1 MEKLTMNFKKL
12 TSILLAVTMILTMLP
27 IETFGIASSAENISD
42 NSVAYCPLELTV
54 ETDKSKYSSISTAKY
69 IITIKNNGEKP
80 VDKISSVSDF
90 NDLQPISGDLYI
102 KDKNLNP
109 GESLTYS
116 YSATIKPGKLNI
128 FSMIILLIK
137 NIFSGTKSI
146 PSVDF
151 DDGRSTISSEV
162 KTTYGKVTVTDKVK
176 VYYNYLTEVIEANN
190 EADYLKEVSKLA
202 VNTLDDKNFDTEEAL
217 NNNYYSSRIVVK
229 SDDVQELNLESY
241 NPDKIVMKEDRAV
254 LQFSNDK
261 AAKQC
266 ADDLG
271 KNSSV
276 DFAEP
281 DVLMTSQEIGSAA
294 IATELSTSGDYSWG
308 EKYIFADEYSH
319 YLETNQYFNMSTVAV
334 VDTGIDLDH
343 PYLKDRILS
352 SGYNFINSSSTPED
366 DNGHGTHVSGTIVD
380 CTNNLNVKIMPIK
393 ALDATGR
400 GFSEVIALSIE
411 YAVNNGAD
419 VINLSIGGS
428 KNVLIDDAVNTA
440 VNKGVVV
447 CAAAGNGDESGKPI
461 DTALTSP
468 ANNTNAIVVGAINN
482 NGKIASFSNY
492 GSSVD
497 VVAPGVKV
505 LSSFKNGEYA
515 VLSGTSMATPH
526 ISAVAAMFKLSNPS
540 FSPKQIE
547 EYIIKYCKDLGDNGR
562 DNIYGYG
569 TVNMY
574 NAIPEC
580 IVNFDSNGGSSVSE
594 QKIKSSHE
602 FTLPTPT
609 KSYTIRLNATGGYVA
624 KSSYTRDC
632 TFDGWYKNS
641 SFTSVRYAAGTQ
653 YTAKANETLYAKWEN
668 PIVGSLNEPS
678 RNNYKFEG
686 WYTSANGGTRITT
699 SKQLTGDITL
709 YAHWSLN
716 TKTIPNVIGM
726 NYQNAKAVLEG
737 LGMNVQ
743 LSAEQNGNYAPGTV
757 FWQSVSG
764 GQSVAVGST
773 ITIAYSVGVTH
784 YVYYHC
790 YGQNYSGKWVWGTR
804 ETAPNATEA
813 NIHRIDLTYQLN
825 RNDGY
830 QNGSVAWLG
839 AYACPQC
846 GRANMWV
853 LDYTYVG

>member
-1 MEKLTMNFKKL
+1 MKFKKFMSLIL
-12 TSILLAVTMILTMLP
+12 TLVMVLTMLP
-27 IETFGIASSAENISD
+27 VGTFSIT
-42 NSVAYCPLELTV
+42 SVAEDIDDNKISYCPLEV
-54 ETDKSKYSSISTAKY
+54 AVKTDKSKYSSIGTAKY
-69 IITIKNNGEKP
+69 IVTIKNNGENA
-80 VDKISSVSDF
+80 VEKISAVSEF

-102 KDKNLNP
+102 KNKKLNP
-109 GESLTYS
+109 GESLSYS
-116 YSATIKPGKLNI
+116 YSATIKPNKLNV
-128 FSMIILLIK
+128 FWMIILVIK
-137 NIFSGTKSI
+137 NMFSGTKSI

-151 DDGRSTISSEV
+151 DDGRSVFSSEV
-162 KTTYGKVTVTDKVK
+162 RTSYGGVVVTDEVK
-176 VYYNYLTEVIEANN
+176 VYYNYLTALIETDN
-190 EADYLKEVSKLA
+190 ESDYLKEVSKLA
-202 VNTLDDKNFDTEEAL
+202 AKTLSDESFNMKDAL
-217 NNNYYSSRIVVK
+217 NNDYYSGRIVVK
-229 SDDVQELNLESY
+229 SDNVQNLNLKSY
-241 NPDKIVMKEDRAV
+241 NPDKIVMKDNRAV
-254 LQFSNDK
+254 LQFNND
-261 AAKQC
+261 AIAKEC
-266 ADDLG
+266 ANDLCS
-271 KNSSV
+271 KSSV
-276 DFAEP
+276 DYAEP
-281 DVLMTSQEIGSAA
+281 DVIMKSQEIESM
-294 IATELSTSGDYSWG
+294 TTTTQTSNSSDYSWG

-343 PYLKDRILS
+343 PYLKGRILS
-352 SGYNFINSSSTPED
+352 SGYNLVGFNSIPED

-393 ALDATGR
+393 VLDAQGY
-400 GFSEVIALSIE
+400 GFSEITALGIE

-419 VINLSIGGS
+419 IINLSLGGPKS
-428 KNVLIDDAVNTA
+428 ALVDDAVNNA
-440 VNKGVVV
+440 VNEGVVV
-447 CAAAGNGDESGKPI
+447 CVAAGNGDESGKPV
-461 DTALTSP
+461 DTSLTSP
-468 ANNTNAIVVGAINN
+468 ANNTNAIVVGAIDD

-492 GSSVD
+492 GTSVD

-505 LSSFKNGEYA
+505 MSSFKNGEYA
-515 VLSGTSMATPH
+515 MLSGTSMATPH

-547 EYIIKYCKDLGDNGR
+547 EYIIKYCTDLGDKGR

-569 TVNMY
+569 IVNMY

-580 IVNFDSNGGSSVSE
+580 IVNFDSNGGSSVSA

-602 FTLPTPT
+602 FTLPKPT
-609 KSYTIRLNATGGYVA
+609 KSYTIRLNANGGNVA
-624 KSSYTRDC
+624 ISSYTRNC
-632 TFDGWYKNS
+632 TFDGWYKYP
-641 SFTSVRYAAGTQ
+641 SFEGVRYAGGTQ
-653 YTAKANETLYAKWEN
+653 YTAKADETLYAKWGN
-668 PIVGSLNEPS
+668 PIVGSLNAPS

-686 WYTSANGGTRITT
+686 WYTSANGGTHIYSST
-699 SKQLTGDITL
+699 QLTGDITL

-743 LSAEQNGNYAPGTV
+743 LSAEQNGNYTPGTV
-757 FWQSVSG
+757 FWQSISE

-804 ETAPNATEA
+804 DTAPNATED

-825 RNDGY
+825 RSDGY

-846 GRANMWV
+846 NRANMWV